1 MCSDG
6 ILYCAP
12 NVLCLLLHGY
22 PVKLRLEGPESYWLG
37 VKWPMGKRRRGCGV
51 SPLSFILF
59 LSVFSSPHPQLDTL
73 FTGCGMAEMKHER
86 TAHISKTNHIV
97 KIFLCITIK
106 LLSGVL
112 FFLPLAYILSKNKN
126 VIYLEAMSACNYAT
140 LLSRTYNYVFTVQ

>member
-1 MCSDG
+1 MEYFIVHQMCFVCSCMV
-6 ILYCAP
+6 ILWT
-12 NVLCLLLHGY
+12 G
-22 PVKLRLEGPESYWLG
+22 LRLEGPGSYWLG
-37 VKWPMGKRRRGCGV
+37 VNWPMGKRRRGCSV

-59 LSVFSSPHPQLDTL
+59 LSFFSSRHPQLDTL
-73 FTGCGMAEMKHER
+73 FTGCGMAGTKHER

-97 KIFLCITIK
+97 KSLLCITIK

-112 FFLPLAYILSKNKN
+112 FFLPLTYILSKNKN